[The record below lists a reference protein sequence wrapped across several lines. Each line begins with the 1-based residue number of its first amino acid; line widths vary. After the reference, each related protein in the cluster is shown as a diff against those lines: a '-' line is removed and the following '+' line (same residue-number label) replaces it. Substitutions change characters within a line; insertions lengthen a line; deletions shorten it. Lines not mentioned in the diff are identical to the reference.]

1 MVTGPEMIEIK
12 SLPPQ
17 LRKRGLE
24 EKLVKTCEENDIVFL
39 AIFGSFVRGEQKGKS
54 DVDMAMEFD
63 KNKPKSLLD
72 LIHVENELSQILKRK
87 VDLGIFSSINP
98 YIIDEVKKEM
108 RVIYEKRESISPTH
122 TGCNF

>member
-1 MVTGPEMIEIK
+1 MMEIK
-12 SLPPQ
+12 NLPPQ
-17 LRKRGLE
+17 LRKKGLE

-54 DVDMAMEFD
+54 DIDIAIEFD

-72 LIHVENELSQILKRK
+72 LVHVENELSKTFKRK

-108 RVIYEKRESISPTH
+108 RIIYEKR
-122 TGCNF
+122 

>member
-1 MVTGPEMIEIK
+1 MMEIK

-17 LRKRGLE
+17 LRKKGLE

-39 AIFGSFVRGEQKGKS
+39 AIFGSFVRGEQKSKS
-54 DVDMAMEFD
+54 DVDIAIEFE

-72 LIHVENELSQILKRK
+72 LVHVENELSKTFKRK

-108 RVIYEKRESISPTH
+108 QIIYEKR
-122 TGCNF
+122 

>member
-1 MVTGPEMIEIK
+1 MIEIK
-12 SLPPQ
+12 NLPPQ
-17 LRKRGLE
+17 LRKKGLE

-39 AIFGSFVRGEQKGKS
+39 AIFGSFVTGEQKGKS
-54 DVDMAMEFD
+54 DIDIAIEFD

-72 LIHVENELSQILKRK
+72 LVHVENELSEILKRK

-108 RVIYEKRESISPTH
+108 RIIYEKR
-122 TGCNF
+122 

>member
-1 MVTGPEMIEIK
+1 MMEIK

-17 LRKRGLE
+17 LRKKGLE

-54 DVDMAMEFD
+54 DVDIAIEFD

-72 LIHVENELSQILKRK
+72 LVHVENELSKVFKRK

-108 RVIYEKRESISPTH
+108 RIIYEKR
-122 TGCNF
+122 

>member
-1 MVTGPEMIEIK
+1 MEGK
-12 SLPPQ
+12 NLPPQ
-17 LRKRGLE
+17 LRKKGLE

-54 DVDMAMEFD
+54 DIDIAIEFD

-72 LIHVENELSQILKRK
+72 LIHVENELSEILKRK
-87 VDLGIFSSINP
+87 VDLGIFSTINP

-108 RVIYEKRESISPTH
+108 RVIYEKR
-122 TGCNF
+122 

>member
-1 MVTGPEMIEIK
+1 MIEIK

-17 LRKRGLE
+17 LRKKGLE

-54 DVDMAMEFD
+54 DIDIAIEFD

-72 LIHVENELSQILKRK
+72 LVHVENELSKVFKRK

-108 RVIYEKRESISPTH
+108 RIIYEKR
-122 TGCNF
+122 